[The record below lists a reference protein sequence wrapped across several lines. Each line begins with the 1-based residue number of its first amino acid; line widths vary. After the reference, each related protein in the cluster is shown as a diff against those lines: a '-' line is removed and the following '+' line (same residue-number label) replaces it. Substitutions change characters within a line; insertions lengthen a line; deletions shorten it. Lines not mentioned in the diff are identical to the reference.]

1 MSFRSEP
8 DPYAI
13 LAAAELLRMQAN
25 FLEELLQEPTMRCI
39 FDRMGYNDVRA
50 DVQTIRAIV
59 ENLEAGVTAYLTKG
73 ASGEL
78 E

>member
-25 FLEELLQEPTMRCI
+25 FLEELLRKPAMRCI
-39 FDRMGYNDVRA
+39 FDRMGYNDVKA
-50 DVQTIRAIV
+50 DVQTIRTIV
-59 ENLEAGVTAYLTKG
+59 ENLEAGVTAYLTGG
-73 ASGEL
+73 APRESE
-78 E
+78 